1 MEASPLASL
10 RPSQSLESEVLE
22 ELERH
27 LVPDVEEVL
36 LGYLP
41 QSLEDELAHHSKL
54 P

>member
-1 MEASPLASL
+1 MEASPLGSL
-10 RPSQSLESEVLE
+10 RPSQSLEREVLE
-22 ELERH
+22 QLERH

-36 LGYLP
+36 PGYLP